1 MHASVYHHVGFLQSK
16 CRWDF
21 QLPLVVLVP
30 TPLKVVTFLCN
41 QMGRRPKKIH
51 LRSGALAPDF
61 TMTSTVT
68 PVVNNCP
75 NNFICY
81 RINDS
86 QIQCLIVVKMDGFFS
101 ERMLLM
107 TRLRDQCNPGKVE
120 PSSTARSL
128 YLANVRLVPSSFLS
142 LDRFVA
148 S

>member
-1 MHASVYHHVGFLQSK
+1 MPLGFSTSTRRTRSDTIESCYLPMQPDGSK
-16 CRWDF
+16 AQD
-21 QLPLVVLVP
+21 L
-30 TPLKVVTFLCN
+30 
-41 QMGRRPKKIH
+41 H
-51 LRSGALAPDF
+51 LGSGALAPDF

-107 TRLRDQCNPGKVE
+107 TRLRGQCNPGKVE